1 MGHDDFEQGAG
12 EERRHYRE
20 MFLALPVPLLVLSE
34 DFSIILAN
42 LAFRKAFGFEDPSAG
57 RAVLAQVLPSDRL
70 TDRIRGTY
78 LRWSIEE
85 LEHRLTVLSGAASG
99 EAFTHATFD
108 LEVNGRPLR
117 FKLTPIRGLDEDR
130 RLKILLIAEDP
141 GASGVAAAP
150 SQWQVS
156 SEVPAGIWQAEVATL
171 AFTCVSHG
179 AEALLGYPASH
190 WIRTPGFFAERIH
203 PEDRAAVLATYHA
216 IIERGGEATAEFRAI
231 TSSGTTIW
239 CRETIRRPHSESGTL
254 VGVMSDFSRRKQLEG
269 QLLRMERAQAVRA
282 MASTLSHDLNNPLMI
297 ISGYAEEIRN
307 ALPEEHPLRRDAEQ
321 ILAAA
326 ERISGLTGRLLEFT
340 NEQARNPQ
348 RVDVA
353 QVIKRVQ
360 EKLTAAEMQT
370 GNPAWALADPNQ
382 LENAILAITSAATE
396 HESVYPRIVI
406 TCGSEILSEYLP
418 QATLR
423 PGTYTV
429 VTIQVDGA
437 PSESSHAAAL
447 ARAHAIIQRW
457 GGDIAV
463 IESSHATTYTI
474 YLRPSAPEPSITET
488 LGLGPGPGASPVVE
502 PKTVLVVEDEAR
514 IRVLVE
520 KILQRERYLVLEA
533 GSAEEALSVASKHP
547 GRIDLLLTDVILPG
561 LTGRE
566 LTELMLSER
575 PGLKV
580 VYMSGY
586 TDDENVRR
594 GTIPP
599 GSQFIQKPFTLGVL
613 VRLVR
618 AALES

>member
-1 MGHDDFEQGAG
+1 
-12 EERRHYRE
+12 
-20 MFLALPVPLLVLSE
+20 L
-34 DFSIILAN
+34 
-42 LAFRKAFGFEDPSAG
+42 K
-57 RAVLAQVLPSDRL
+57 
-70 TDRIRGTY
+70 
-78 LRWSIEE
+78 
-85 LEHRLTVLSGAASG
+85 VLSGAASG
-99 EAFTHATFD
+99 EAFTHASFD

-141 GASGVAAAP
+141 EASGVAAAP
-150 SQWQVS
+150 GQWQVS
-156 SEVPAGIWQAEVATL
+156 SDVPAAIWQAEVATL
-171 AFTCVSHG
+171 AFTGVSHG

-231 TSSGTTIW
+231 TSSGATIW
-239 CRETIRRPHSESGTL
+239 CRETVRRPHSESGTL

-269 QLLRMERAQAVRA
+269 QLLRAERAQAVRA

-297 ISGYAEEIRN
+297 IGGYAEEIRN

-360 EKLTAAEMQT
+360 NKLTAAEMHT
-370 GNPAWALADPNQ
+370 GTPAWALADPNQ

-406 TCGSEILSEYLP
+406 TCGSELLSEYLP

-437 PSESSHAAAL
+437 PSESAHAAAL

-463 IESSHATTYTI
+463 IESSHATIFTI
-474 YLRPSAPEPSITET
+474 YLRPSAPEPPATET
-488 LGLGPGPGASPVVE
+488 LDLGPGPGASQE
-502 PKTVLVVEDEAR
+502 AKPKTVLVVEDEAR
-514 IRVLVE
+514 IRVLVQ

-566 LTELMLSER
+566 LAELMLSER
-575 PGLKV
+575 PRLKV